1 MLKVLYLFVIK
12 GEKYMS
18 YERRAL
24 KLQKKKKSRKKWIL
38 WIVAPL
44 LVLLLAGGTY
54 ATYLYNKA
62 ESAMGNSYQP
72 LDRKT
77 TKRAKAVHPEFDNI
91 TVLFAGLDESK
102 KRGTPALRT
111 DALMLAT
118 FNQKQKSVKLLS
130 IPRDTYVYIPN
141 KGREDK
147 INHAYGKGGITSTI
161 ETVEELLDIPV
172 DYYVK
177 MNFEAFIDV
186 VEALDGIDIN
196 VTKAID
202 EMDSQDR
209 HHAIKLQPGQQI
221 LNGEEA
227 LAYARTRKIDSDIER
242 GKRQQEV
249 IKAIINRASSAK
261 SFTKYASVIEAIGDN
276 IQTDLSFDEMK
287 SFMDYAIAGSKLTVD
302 TLTLEGSN
310 ARIGGIYYYQLDNS
324 ALEQIK
330 STLKSQ
336 LEFGKVDN
344 SNASPS
350 SNVSSNS

>member
-1 MLKVLYLFVIK
+1 
-12 GEKYMS
+12 MS
-18 YERRAL
+18 LERRAL
-24 KLQKKKKSRKKWIL
+24 KLQNKKKGRKKWIY
-38 WIVAPL
+38 WIVVPL
-44 LVLLLAGGTY
+44 LVLLLAGGGY

-62 ESAMGNSYQP
+62 ETAMGNSYKP
-72 LDRKT
+72 VERTT
-77 TKRAKAVHPEFDNI
+77 TKRETKVNPAFDNI

-102 KRGTPALRT
+102 KRGEKALRT

-130 IPRDTYVYIPN
+130 IPRDSYVYIPS

-147 INHAYGKGGITSTI
+147 INHAYGKGGITSTM

-186 VEALDGIDIN
+186 VEALGGIDVN
-196 VTKAID
+196 VSKAID
-202 EMDSQDR
+202 EMDSKDR
-209 HHAIKLQPGQQI
+209 HHAVILQPGPQI

-249 IKAIINRASSAK
+249 IKAIINKASSAK
-261 SFTKYASVIEAIGDN
+261 SITKYDNVIEAVGEN
-276 IQTDLSFDEMK
+276 METDLSFKEMK
-287 SFMDYAIAGSKLTVD
+287 SFIEYATAGNQLNVESLTLAGSN
-302 TLTLEGSN
+302 S
-310 ARIGGIYYYQLDNS
+310 RISGIYYYQLDQT
-324 ALEQIK
+324 ALEQVK

-336 LEFGKVDN
+336 LEFGKANSSDATPTTNEN
-344 SNASPS
+344 SNS
-350 SNVSSNS
+350 

>member
-1 MLKVLYLFVIK
+1 
-12 GEKYMS
+12 MS
-18 YERRAL
+18 LDRRQM
-24 KLQKKKKSRKKWIL
+24 KLQKKKASRKKWIY

-44 LVLLLAGGTY
+44 LVLLIAGGTY

-62 ESAMGNSYQP
+62 ETAMTKSYKP
-72 LDRKT
+72 IERN
-77 TKRAKAVHPEFDNI
+77 TKREVKVDPKFDNI

-118 FNQKQKSVKLLS
+118 FNQEQKSVKLLS

-147 INHAYGKGGITSTI
+147 INHAYGKGGISSTI

-186 VEALDGIDIN
+186 VEALGGIDVN

-202 EMDSQDR
+202 EMDSKDR
-209 HHAIKLQPGQQI
+209 HHAIKLQPGFQS

-249 IKAIINRASSAK
+249 IKAIIDKASSAK
-261 SFTKYASVIEAIGDN
+261 AITKYGNVIEAVGEN
-276 IQTDLSFDEMK
+276 METDLSFSEMK
-287 SFMDYAIAGSKLTVD
+287 SFIDYAAAGNKLNVES
-302 TLTLEGSN
+302 LALEGSSM
-310 ARIGGIYYYQLDNS
+310 RISGIYYYRLDQTS
-324 ALEQIK
+324 LEEVK
-330 STLKSQ
+330 STLKTQ

-344 SNASPS
+344 SDASPTTINK
-350 SNVSSNS
+350 SNG

>member
-1 MLKVLYLFVIK
+1 
-12 GEKYMS
+12 MS
-18 YERRAL
+18 FERRAL
-24 KLQKKKKSRKKWIL
+24 KLQKKKKTRKKWIS
-38 WIVAPL
+38 WIVVPLIFIL
-44 LVLLLAGGTY
+44 LVGGGY

-62 ESAMGNSYQP
+62 EQAVNQSYKP
-72 LDRKT
+72 LERTSKKRT
-77 TKRAKAVHPEFDNI
+77 TQVNPEIDNI

-102 KRGTPALRT
+102 TRGTPALRT

-130 IPRDTYVYIPN
+130 IPRDTYVYIPS

-177 MNFEAFIDV
+177 MNFDAFIDV
-186 VEALDGIDIN
+186 VEALGGVDVN
-196 VTKAID
+196 VTKHID
-202 EMDSQDR
+202 EMDSKDR
-209 HHAIKLQPGQQI
+209 HHAIQLEPGFQT

-242 GKRQQEV
+242 GKRQQEI
-249 IKAIINRASSAK
+249 IKAIITKASSAQ
-261 SFTKYASVIEAIGDN
+261 SVTKYGNVIEAVGEN
-276 IQTDLSFDEMK
+276 METDLSFNDMK
-287 SFMDYAIAGSKLTVD
+287 SFIDYVTAGTYLNVD

-310 ARIGGIYYYQLDNS
+310 STIGGVYYYQLDETS
-324 ALEQIK
+324 LEQVK
-330 STLKSQ
+330 STLKTQ

-350 SNVSSNS
+350 TTTADTNS

>member
-1 MLKVLYLFVIK
+1 
-12 GEKYMS
+12 MS
-18 YERRAL
+18 LERRSL
-24 KLQKKKKSRKKWIL
+24 KFKKKKTGRKKWFY

-44 LVLLLAGGTY
+44 LVLLIAGGGY

-62 ESAMGNSYQP
+62 ESTMTNSYKP
-72 LDRKT
+72 VERT
-77 TKRAKAVHPEFDNI
+77 TKKREVKVNPEFDNI
-91 TVLFAGLDESK
+91 TVLFAGLDESD

-130 IPRDTYVYIPN
+130 IPRDTYVYIPS

-147 INHAYGKGGITSTI
+147 INHAYGKGGITSTM

-186 VEALDGIDIN
+186 VEALGGIDVN

-202 EMDSQDR
+202 EMDSKDR
-209 HHAIKLQPGQQI
+209 HHAIQLQPGFQT

-249 IKAIINRASSAK
+249 IKAIISKTSSAK
-261 SFTKYASVIEAIGDN
+261 SITKYGNVIEAVGEN
-276 IQTDLSFDEMK
+276 METDLSFNEMK
-287 SFMDYAIAGSKLTVD
+287 SFLEYATAGNQLNVESLS
-302 TLTLEGSN
+302 LEGSN
-310 ARIGGIYYYQLDNS
+310 STISGIYYYQLDQA
-324 ALEQIK
+324 ALEQVK
-330 STLKSQ
+330 SKLKTQ

-344 SNASPS
+344 SNAAPIATD
-350 SNVSSNS
+350 NSNS

>member
-1 MLKVLYLFVIK
+1 
-12 GEKYMS
+12 MS
-18 YERRAL
+18 LERRAL
-24 KLQKKKKSRKKWIL
+24 KFQKKKKSRKKWIY

-44 LVLLLAGGTY
+44 LVLLLAGGGY

-62 ESAMGNSYQP
+62 EKAMGNSYKP
-72 LDRKT
+72 VERTT
-77 TKRAKAVHPEFDNI
+77 TKREAKVNPEFDNI

-102 KRGTPALRT
+102 KRGEKALRT

-130 IPRDTYVYIPN
+130 IPRDSYVYIPS

-147 INHAYGKGGITSTI
+147 INHAYGNGGITSSM

-186 VEALDGIDIN
+186 VEALGGIDVN

-202 EMDSQDR
+202 EMDSKDR
-209 HHAIKLQPGQQI
+209 HHAIQLQPGLQT

-249 IKAIINRASSAK
+249 IKSIINKASSAK
-261 SFTKYASVIEAIGDN
+261 SITKYGNVIEAVGEN
-276 IQTDLSFDEMK
+276 METDLSFSEMK
-287 SFMDYAIAGSKLTVD
+287 SFIEYATAGNQLNVESLTLAGSN
-302 TLTLEGSN
+302 S
-310 ARIGGIYYYQLDNS
+310 RISGIYYYQLDQT
-324 ALEQIK
+324 ALEQVK

-344 SNASPS
+344 SNATPS
-350 SNVSSNS
+350 VNENPNS

>member
-1 MLKVLYLFVIK
+1 
-12 GEKYMS
+12 MS
-18 YERRAL
+18 LERRAL
-24 KLQKKKKSRKKWIL
+24 KLQKKKKGRKKWIYWL
-38 WIVAPL
+38 VAPL
-44 LVLLLAGGTY
+44 LVLLLAGGGY

-62 ESAMGNSYQP
+62 ETAMGNSYKP
-72 LDRKT
+72 VERTT
-77 TKRAKAVHPEFDNI
+77 TKREMKVNPEFDNI

-102 KRGTPALRT
+102 KRGEKALRT

-130 IPRDTYVYIPN
+130 IPRDSYVYIPS
-141 KGREDK
+141 KDREDK
-147 INHAYGKGGITSTI
+147 INHAYGNGGITSTMD
-161 ETVEELLDIPV
+161 TVEELLDIPV

-186 VEALDGIDIN
+186 VEALGGIDVD

-202 EMDSQDR
+202 EMDSKDR
-209 HHAIKLQPGQQI
+209 HHAIQLQPGFQT

-249 IKAIINRASSAK
+249 IKSIINKASSAK
-261 SFTKYASVIEAIGDN
+261 SITKYGNVIEAVGEN
-276 IQTDLSFDEMK
+276 METDLSFNEMK
-287 SFMDYAIAGSKLTVD
+287 SFIEYATAGNQLNVESLTLAGSN
-302 TLTLEGSN
+302 S
-310 ARIGGIYYYQLDNS
+310 RISGIYYYQLDPT
-324 ALEQIK
+324 ALEQVK

-344 SNASPS
+344 SDATPTTNE
-350 SNVSSNS
+350 NSNS

>member
-1 MLKVLYLFVIK
+1 
-12 GEKYMS
+12 MS
-18 YERRAL
+18 LERRAL
-24 KLQKKKKSRKKWIL
+24 KLQKKKKGRKKWIY
-38 WIVAPL
+38 WVVAPL
-44 LVLLLAGGTY
+44 LILLIAGGGY

-62 ESAMGNSYQP
+62 ETAMGNSYKP
-72 LDRKT
+72 VERNT
-77 TKRAKAVHPEFDNI
+77 SKREAKVNPEFDNI

-102 KRGTPALRT
+102 KRGEKALRT

-130 IPRDTYVYIPN
+130 IPRDSYVYIPS
-141 KGREDK
+141 KGHEDK
-147 INHAYGKGGITSTI
+147 INHAYGNGGITSTM
-161 ETVEELLDIPV
+161 ETVEGLLDIPV

-186 VEALDGIDIN
+186 VEALGGIDVN

-209 HHAIKLQPGQQI
+209 HHAIQLQPGQQT

-249 IKAIINRASSAK
+249 IKAIINKASSAK
-261 SFTKYASVIEAIGDN
+261 SITKYGNVIEAVGEN
-276 IQTDLSFDEMK
+276 METDLSFNEMK
-287 SFMDYAIAGSKLTVD
+287 SFIEYATAGTQLNVESLTLAGSN
-302 TLTLEGSN
+302 S
-310 ARIGGIYYYQLDNS
+310 RISGIYYYQLDQT
-324 ALEQIK
+324 ALEQVK

-336 LEFGKVDN
+336 LEFGKVDG
-344 SNASPS
+344 SNATPPS
-350 SNVSSNS
+350 TENTNPNS